1 MPLEQTSHLAGS
13 VLTLPCFPVQPFPT
27 IAHAAGFGR
36 LKVTSHPVKS
46 NYGLCAHSSGTLPLD
61 IITHTF
67 HDIVKAARRLS
78 LELFSG
84 EDKKLKRSSLW
95 VDTCWK

>member
-13 VLTLPCFPVQPFPT
+13 VLMLPCFPVQPFPT

-46 NYGLCAHSSGTLPLD
+46 NYGLCLCTLLWDPSIGHYHAHIS
-61 IITHTF
+61 
-67 HDIVKAARRLS
+67 
-78 LELFSG
+78 
-84 EDKKLKRSSLW
+84 
-95 VDTCWK
+95 